1 VSVGGGVS
9 VSGSVE
15 GEDEERGRERRL
27 VSMACAGRPRL
38 STIDARSETKPF
50 FTRSVDC
57 FSPLRTPGTTT
68 DVSTSIHFT
77 LPSLTGT
84 E

>member
-1 VSVGGGVS
+1 MGVGVS
-9 VSGSVE
+9 AKG
-15 GEDEERGRERRL
+15 EERGREGRL

-38 STIDARSETKPF
+38 STMDASRETKPF

-57 FSPLRTPGTTT
+57 LSPFRTPGTTT
-68 DVSTSIHFT
+68 DVSTSIHLT

-84 E
+84 K